1 MADCASSLLL
11 LTLDLIAVSILN
23 STRLLTLATLFQ
35 MVVAIYNQLA
45 NFVRK
50 LVVEKRSDVL
60 DREQS

>member
-11 LTLDLIAVSILN
+11 LALELIAVSILN

-35 MVVAIYNQLA
+35 IVVAIYNQLA